1 MSLRGVF
8 PDAHWGIWP
17 SKGDSDR
24 IRKPKLCKS
33 GGFRPA
39 RGLRPRQR
47 VVLKVQDGLLKQ
59 ALRGFTLIELVI
71 VIVIMVA
78 IIAIGAVRW
87 QSPDTLR
94 SEALAQQLKEYL
106 VRGPDRSKGSPFG
119 VVLVIRNPANLPAP
133 PNHQMLSFQEYADT
147 TRTTLDS
154 PFPTEVVYNS
164 ESDIAISSSFATI
177 PSATTT
183 VVFRTNGLVESPMQ
197 TTGGAP
203 TGSFDILV
211 NSVRL
216 HKVVFSPASGSA
228 VVQVCAAVGS
238 GTPGAQEGGCPNK
251 ASGWCDSDNPQ
262 EDCLLP

>member
-1 MSLRGVF
+1 M
-8 PDAHWGIWP
+8 
-17 SKGDSDR
+17 K
-24 IRKPKLCKS
+24 KLS
-33 GGFRPA
+33 R
-39 RGLRPRQR
+39 
-47 VVLKVQDGLLKQ
+47 
-59 ALRGFTLIELVI
+59 LRGFTLIELVI

-78 IIAIGAVRW
+78 IIAVGAVRW

-94 SEALAQQLKEYL
+94 SEALAQQIKEYL
-106 VRGPDRSKGSPFG
+106 IRGPDRSKGSPFG

-133 PNHQMLSFQEYADT
+133 PSHQMLAFQEYTDMAHISAP
-147 TRTTLDS
+147 LA
-154 PFPTEVVYNS
+154 PFPTESVFNS
-164 ESDIAISSSFATI
+164 DSDVAISSSFATI
-177 PSATTT
+177 PSAHTT

-203 TGSFDILV
+203 TGSFDILI

-238 GTPGAQEGGCPNK
+238 STSGAQEGGCPNK
-251 ASGWCDSDNPQ
+251 ASGWCDADNPQ